1 MQAVEEYIYG
11 ELDKIELDT
20 INKLAY
26 VGEQCLTEAR
36 LGGNYIDRSG
46 NLRSSTGY
54 VIVNNGEIVTQVIH
68 EADKGTDKGTG
79 AAEGRKFILELAQR
93 YSVGIVLIIV
103 AGMNYARYVSAKG
116 YNVLDSAESLAER
129 LVPQIMR
136 ELGFI
141 QR

>member
-1 MQAVEEYIYG
+1 MS
-11 ELDKIELDT
+11 D
-20 INKLAY
+20 
-26 VGEQCLTEAR
+26 
-36 LGGNYIDRSG
+36 
-46 NLRSSTGY
+46 
-54 VIVNNGEIVTQVIH
+54 
-68 EADKGTDKGTG
+68 
-79 AAEGRKFILELAQR
+79 GRKFILELAQR

-129 LVPQIMR
+129 LIPQIMR